1 VLHALLPWQTLH
13 AVLLLHVYYSAHS
26 RAVLTAHTGLPL
38 LAIGERKENEKNV
51 GAVAPFS
58 SAKPILDD
66 DEMRARQLLSGLLP
80 ADVSE
85 ELLRPLDGVLVGTV
99 ASSSGAASP
108 SASRSSP
115 LAATAVPAAAA
126 AATGMSFYTQ
136 CQSSLP
142 PSERASLFL
151 QLYTFVLE
159 QFLARHPPREFL
171 SFIPAAGS
179 ANFFL
184 PLVQRNLRLHPTAQR
199 QPPQPPPHRG
209 QPPAAVTFVQ
219 PIIGRELI
227 DEPI

>member
-1 VLHALLPWQTLH
+1 LH

-26 RAVLTAHTGLPL
+26 RAVLTTHTGLPL
-38 LAIGERKENEKNV
+38 LAMGERKEDEKNA

-58 SAKPILDD
+58 SAKPVPDD
-66 DEMRARQLLSGLLP
+66 DEMRARQLLSGLLS
-80 ADVSE
+80 ADVIE

-99 ASSSGAASP
+99 ASSNGAPSP
-108 SASRSSP
+108 SASRNSP

-126 AATGMSFYTQ
+126 AAAAAAGMSFYTQ

-171 SFIPAAGS
+171 AFIPAAGS

-184 PLVQRNLRLHPTAQR
+184 PLVQRNLRLHPAAQR
-199 QPPQPPPHRG
+199 HPQQPPPHRG
-209 QPPAAVTFVQ
+209 QPPAAAAFVQ

-227 DEPI
+227 VEPI